1 MTSLDEEILA
11 MAEKVECLRFDRFAA
26 NCSFAKQQII
36 AIHKIKDQLLFFAFC
51 KAQASTHCS
60 AVNVPIASS
69 CEMIGEEHKREIL
82 RAGAIYLSL
91 SQ

>member
-1 MTSLDEEILA
+1 
-11 MAEKVECLRFDRFAA
+11 MADKVECRGFDQFAA

-36 AIHKIKDQLLFFAFC
+36 AIHINIGSVFQNLLFFAAW

-69 CEMIGEEHKREIL
+69 CEMIGKEH
-82 RAGAIYLSL
+82 
-91 SQ
+91 